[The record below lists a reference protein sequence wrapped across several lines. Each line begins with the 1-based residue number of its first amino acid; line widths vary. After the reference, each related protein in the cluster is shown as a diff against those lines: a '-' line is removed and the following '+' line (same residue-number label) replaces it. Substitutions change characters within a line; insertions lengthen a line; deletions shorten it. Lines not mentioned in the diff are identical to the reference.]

1 MAGDFI
7 AIGHSMG
14 VAWARFRPM
23 GMEQVVACDRV
34 DFVALLAAL
43 AAHGANGMVAMV
55 DGVLQ
60 MPGTKVPESWRD
72 VRLRFPAGTLTLAR
86 RDGGVAVVV
95 FGNADARLQELQR
108 QISDELSRLATR

>member
-1 MAGDFI
+1 
-7 AIGHSMG
+7 
-14 VAWARFRPM
+14 M

-43 AAHGANGMVAMV
+43 AAHGASGMVAMV

-60 MPGTKVPESWRD
+60 MPGTIVPETWRD

-86 RDGGVAVVV
+86 RPGGVAVVV
-95 FGNADARLQELQR
+95 FGNADARLQELQG
-108 QISDELSRLATR
+108 QVSEALTRLAAR